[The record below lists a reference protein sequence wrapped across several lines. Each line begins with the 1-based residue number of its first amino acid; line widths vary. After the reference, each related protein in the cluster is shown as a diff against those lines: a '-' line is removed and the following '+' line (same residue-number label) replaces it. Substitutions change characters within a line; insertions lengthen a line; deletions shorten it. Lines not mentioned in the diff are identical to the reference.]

1 MQEQDSP
8 FMSSLGEQESV
19 PEKPRPATVTHKGE
33 TYEVKSVSLDAN
45 APEMT
50 PMEKLKAYIENTQLH
65 AFDAS
70 SQEQGDLVS
79 IYTDNQGLMQIISP
93 SPWGSPAVDPA
104 KDIRKMVDRYR
115 HGGIISQPR
124 WALTDEQVQE
134 LEDRPGLEVI
144 FRKGLPSVERT
155 DDPFRTTLEAEEP
168 PKPPIKAG
176 KPLTTVTS
184 TGAVKPVLKI
194 DPVEYIDSAALPIQ
208 KLWSLDYMMNAR
220 YVIEDVM
227 QSYNTD
233 DLIAPPEFEPKV
245 AQVKYDIYTG
255 RNRAVGEPVPATVDA
270 INDYLDATLN
280 EALIS
285 KTQEENGY
293 YLGYMVPEIKRYRDA
308 GLVAKKDAPRN
319 GPPQKLLR
327 KKNHVLSVPKHSS
340 R

>member
-8 FMSSLGEQESV
+8 FMSSLGEQETET
-19 PEKPRPATVTHKGE
+19 EKPRPAALSYKGK
-33 TYEVKSVSLDAN
+33 TYEVKSSSLDAN

-50 PMEKLKAYIENTQLH
+50 PMEQLKAYIEKNVVHHT
-65 AFDAS
+65 ADRG
-70 SQEQGDLVS
+70 QGDLVS
-79 IYTDNQGLMQIISP
+79 AYSNSQGLMQIISP
-93 SPWGSPAVDPA
+93 SPWGSPGGDPVG
-104 KDIRKMVDRYR
+104 DIRKLVDYYKPGAGQ
-115 HGGIISQPR
+115 HHIR
-124 WALTDEQVQE
+124 WAVTDEQVQE

-155 DDPFRTTLEAEEP
+155 DDPFRTTLQAEEP

-176 KPLTTVTS
+176 KSLTTVTS

-194 DPVEYIDSAALPIQ
+194 DPVEYVDPAALPTQ
-208 KLWSLDYMMNAR
+208 ELWSLDDMVNAR

-227 QSYNTD
+227 QSYNAD
-233 DLIAPPEFEPKV
+233 DLVAPAFEPKI

-255 RNRAVGEPVPATVDA
+255 RNRAVGEPVPVTVDA
-270 INDYLDATLN
+270 LNDYLDAKLN
-280 EALIS
+280 EHLIS

-293 YLGYMVPEIKRYRDA
+293 YLGYMMPEIKRYRDA

-319 GPPQKLLR
+319 GPPQKLPR
-327 KKNHVLSVPKHSS
+327 KKGHVLSVPNHSS